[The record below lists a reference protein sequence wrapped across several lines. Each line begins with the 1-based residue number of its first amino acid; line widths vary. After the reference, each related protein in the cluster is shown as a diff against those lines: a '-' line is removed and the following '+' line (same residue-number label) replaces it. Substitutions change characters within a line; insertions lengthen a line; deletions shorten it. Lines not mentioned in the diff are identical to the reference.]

1 MCRTRDAGR
10 RHLLRL
16 WVSPKDDWEL
26 PEVFSERF
34 AGGTMTPGPRG
45 GIHVPGSELC
55 VPLEAC

>member
-1 MCRTRDAGR
+1 MQDQERR

-26 PEVFSERF
+26 PEVFAERF
-34 AGGTMTPGPRG
+34 AGGTMTAGARG
-45 GIHVPGSELC
+45 GIHVPGYEPC